1 MAGRQMVLLVK
12 GKWFEQT
19 NGVWTFLTDR
29 RGNTKAVFLS
39 SRMSFCE
46 VVKLVKE
53 KLCIKEDVGV
63 TLTFQW
69 PAFMLMDDGR
79 DAPPVLMSSD
89 DEVSLFVEMR
99 AEIDQ
104 LNLCVTTD
112 ENTDD
117 DVVRVPGENEEA
129 LVVYGTTE
137 EDGAAGD
144 EAYEEENSER
154 LDELAVISLAGEEPD
169 FVKDDDIP
177 GEGIHENVDDAGEIP
192 DQDNNDN
199 ARARDKGKAKVPDG
213 DSGYVPASHGLEK
226 GECSRPSGKYS
237 CADETINGV
246 FSETEEVPAM
256 FGRDAPPVVDDVSDD
271 GIDSALRDMRYEGDG
286 IFVGRI
292 FRNKVECK
300 IKLAIH
306 AINRKFH
313 FRTPRST
320 PNYMEFL
327 CINST
332 CPWRIYASLMDAT
345 GNFQIKKAKLKHT
358 CPIEDRRKYHKQATT
373 QVIGELIQT
382 RFVAGEKSP
391 GPIEIQRIML
401 QEFQVNISY
410 WKAWRCRELALE
422 KAFGSVS
429 GSFALLPSYLVN
441 LQNSNPGTVCKT
453 EFGLDKNGCQRF
465 KYLFISFAASIAGL
479 PYLRPVVIIDG
490 THLVGRYGGC
500 LICASAQDGNFQIYP
515 IAYAVVDSE
524 NDASYE
530 WFFNCLNTIIPND
543 RDVMFVSDRHGSFYS
558 GLKKVYPDAGH
569 GACLVHL
576 ARNIT
581 ARFKESWL
589 PGLMVRAEKAHTVYE
604 FQQIFADLQSVSPSC
619 AKYLLDLGLPHWTRA
634 YCIGE
639 RYNVMTT
646 NVAKSL
652 NKVLKECREFPLISM
667 LKAIRMSLI
676 SWFVRRKA
684 ASAAEQH
691 SINQKVRDLM
701 DENYHDSTKLKV
713 VVVGEDEYEVYNRQ
727 GERFEVNLGL
737 KTCSCREFQMLLI
750 PCHHAMAASSLS
762 KIELDKL
769 VGEVYTTRYRRSLYE
784 GAFHPVPTPVSSG
797 GTELLPPLMR
807 RPPGRPR
814 KTRIPSRG
822 EFKRRSRKAA
832 RGCSRCL
839 GKGNNKA
846 SCKLPVHES

>member
-1 MAGRQMVLLVK
+1 
-12 GKWFEQT
+12 
-19 NGVWTFLTDR
+19 
-29 RGNTKAVFLS
+29 
-39 SRMSFCE
+39 MSFRE
-46 VVKLVKE
+46 AVKLVKE
-53 KLCIKEDVGV
+53 KLGIKEDVGV

-69 PAFMLMDDGR
+69 PSFMLMDDGR

-99 AEIDQ
+99 SEIDQ

-112 ENTDD
+112 DNTD
-117 DVVRVPGENEEA
+117 DVVRVLGRNEEA
-129 LVVYGTTE
+129 LVVYGMTE

-144 EAYEEENSER
+144 GKQTIIATYG
-154 LDELAVISLAGEEPD
+154 IEPD
-169 FVKDDDIP
+169 FVKDDDFP
-177 GEGIHENVDDAGEIP
+177 GEGIHENVDDAGEVLVE
-192 DQDNNDN
+192 DNNEA
-199 ARARDKGKAKVPDG
+199 ARARDKRKAKVPDG
-213 DSGYVPASHGLEK
+213 EPGYVPASQGLEK
-226 GECSRPSGKYS
+226 GECSRPSGRYS
-237 CADETINGV
+237 CAEETINGV

-271 GIDSALRDMRYEGDG
+271 GIDSALRDMRYEGDR

-306 AINRKFH
+306 AINKKFH

-327 CINST
+327 CINPT

-382 RFVAGEKSP
+382 RFVVGEKGPS
-391 GPIEIQRIML
+391 PIEIQRIML

-429 GSFALLPSYLVN
+429 GSFALLPSYLEN

-453 EFGLDKNGCQRF
+453 EFGVDKNGCQRF
-465 KYLFISFAASIAGL
+465 KYLFISFSASIAGL

-530 WFFNCLNTIIPND
+530 WFFNCLKTIIPND
-543 RDVMFVSDRHGSFYS
+543 HD
-558 GLKKVYPDAGH
+558 VYPAAGH

-581 ARFKESWL
+581 ARFKESRL
-589 PGLMVRAEKAHTVYE
+589 PGLMVRAAKAYTVYE
-604 FQQIFADLQSVSPSC
+604 FQQIFADLQSVSPGC
-619 AKYLLDLGLPHWTRA
+619 AK
-634 YCIGE
+634 
-639 RYNVMTT
+639 
-646 NVAKSL
+646 
-652 NKVLKECREFPLISM
+652 EFPLISM
-667 LKAIRMSLI
+667 LEAIRMSLI

-684 ASAAEQH
+684 ASAVEQH
-691 SINQKVRDLM
+691 SINHKVRDML
-701 DENYHDSTKLKV
+701 DDNFYDSTELKV

-727 GERFEVNLGL
+727 GERFEVNLVL
-737 KTCSCREFQMLLI
+737 KSCSCREFQMLLI
-750 PCHHAMAASSLS
+750 PCRHAKAASSCS
-762 KIELDKL
+762 KTELDKL
-769 VGEVYTTRYRRSLYE
+769 VGEVYTTRY
-784 GAFHPVPTPVSSG
+784 
-797 GTELLPPLMR
+797 
-807 RPPGRPR
+807 
-814 KTRIPSRG
+814 
-822 EFKRRSRKAA
+822 
-832 RGCSRCL
+832 
-839 GKGNNKA
+839 
-846 SCKLPVHES
+846 